1 MLPLT
6 PKPRIHGIQTAK
18 VVGKK
23 GEENEE
29 ISTDEHGRIWVQFF
43 WDREPQL
50 TCPIRVAQVWA
61 SKKWGGIFIPR
72 VGMEVVVEFLD
83 GDPDRPLVVGAVY
96 NGDNKVP
103 YDLPDN
109 KTVAGWK
116 SNSSKGGNGYNELVF
131 EDKKSSEDIRM
142 HAEKDHNVTVRN
154 SETWTI
160 GEAFMP
166 PKGSPSRSATLKN
179 GDDQL
184 EIQMGD
190 RNVSI
195 PMGSQSTNAML
206 SITHA
211 VGTTTVTLTPAART
225 VESPMISHTADAVIN
240 YTAGATVNITA
251 PLINL
256 NGMVLING
264 MVPVVVPV

>member
-1 MLPLT
+1 
-6 PKPRIHGIQTAK
+6 
-18 VVGKK
+18 
-23 GEENEE
+23 
-29 ISTDEHGRIWVQFF
+29 
-43 WDREPQL
+43 
-50 TCPIRVAQVWA
+50 
-61 SKKWGGIFIPR
+61 
-72 VGMEVVVEFLD
+72 
-83 GDPDRPLVVGAVY
+83 
-96 NGDNKVP
+96 
-103 YDLPDN
+103 
-109 KTVAGWK
+109 
-116 SNSSKGGNGYNELVF
+116 
-131 EDKKSSEDIRM
+131 M

-160 GEAFMP
+160 GEAFVP

-195 PMGSQSTNAML
+195 PLGSQSTNAML

-225 VESPMISHTADAVIN
+225 VESPMINHTADAVIN